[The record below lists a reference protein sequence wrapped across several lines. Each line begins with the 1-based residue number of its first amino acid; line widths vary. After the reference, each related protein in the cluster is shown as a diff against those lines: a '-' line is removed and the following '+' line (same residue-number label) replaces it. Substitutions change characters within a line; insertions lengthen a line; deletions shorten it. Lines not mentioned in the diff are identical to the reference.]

1 MKKPKKKRASNNFLP
16 FSKRLLEYS
25 RFECW
30 IMTVALFLMQGFRI
44 DTGEL
49 YQICL
54 AGWAGYAVAKA
65 LYYNMAKSDHQI
77 QLLRKIEPDSAA
89 KIKDIIIENTEK
101 LLKNSIDETD
111 ETIESTENADK
122 SNKSVNADKLGN
134 LYKAGNAY
142 TSVNADKAGN
152 LYKLGNA
159 DTEENSEISEI
170 IEISKNTNSPD
181 KSENTY
187 VVENSD
193 GTENIINMEVV
204 INMENTDNIRLKFKQ

>member
-1 MKKPKKKRASNNFLP
+1 MKKPKKKRTSNNFLP
-16 FSKRLLEYS
+16 FSKKLLEYS

-30 IMTVALFLMQGFRI
+30 TMTLALFLMQGFRI

-101 LLKNSIDETD
+101 LLKNSIDET
-111 ETIESTENADK
+111 IESAENTEDSESIEDSEN
-122 SNKSVNADKLGN
+122 
-134 LYKAGNAY
+134 
-142 TSVNADKAGN
+142 
-152 LYKLGNA
+152 
-159 DTEENSEISEI
+159 EENS
-170 IEISKNTNSPD
+170 KNA
-181 KSENTY
+181 ENTADTDNLDDI
-187 VVENSD
+187 ENSD
-193 GTENIINMEVV
+193 SMDNTTDMKS
-204 INMENTDNIRLKFKQ
+204 TDNSRLEFKQ

>member
-1 MKKPKKKRASNNFLP
+1 MKKTKKKRTSNNFLP

-30 IMTVALFLMQGFRI
+30 IMTLALFLMQGFGI

-101 LLKNSIDETD
+101 LLKNSIDET
-111 ETIESTENADK
+111 IESAENTESAD
-122 SNKSVNADKLGN
+122 
-134 LYKAGNAY
+134 
-142 TSVNADKAGN
+142 
-152 LYKLGNA
+152 
-159 DTEENSEISEI
+159 DTESSDD
-170 IEISKNTNSPD
+170 T
-181 KSENTY
+181 
-187 VVENSD
+187 ENSD
-193 GTENIINMEVV
+193 DAENSDSTVNSDSMDNTVDMEST
-204 INMENTDNIRLKFKQ
+204 NNSRLEFKQ